1 MNLEKNKY
9 KKIKIRIKNKLNK
22 IKLKYRTLFYKIKKK
37 LIQKSLFF
45 SYGIIKTSNR
55 ANDEKFDSR

>member
-9 KKIKIRIKNKLNK
+9 KKNKNKNKLNK

-45 SYGIIKTSNR
+45 FTWHNKDFQPGK
-55 ANDEKFDSR
+55 